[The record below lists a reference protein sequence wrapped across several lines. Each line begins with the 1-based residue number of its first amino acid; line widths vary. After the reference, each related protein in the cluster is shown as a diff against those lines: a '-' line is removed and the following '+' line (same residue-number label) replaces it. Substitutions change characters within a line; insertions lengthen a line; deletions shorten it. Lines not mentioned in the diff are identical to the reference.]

1 MNANEISRYGK
12 RFVQYFWDPLPANE
26 STEAIWC
33 LGQRYDSH
41 PIRSPQHGRDLS
53 STSDTSSPPSSVPSA
68 VDSAVSSSKE
78 TETDTSSID
87 IVERTESA
95 ERDEALSKGWP
106 GAFVDD
112 IETRIWLT
120 YRNGFPTIAKSTDP
134 AALSAMS
141 FATRIKQLGN
151 QSGFTSDTGWG
162 CMIRSGQSL
171 LANTLAMLELGR
183 EWRRGDLVDNEQKLL
198 GLFADDPAAP
208 FSIHRFVDYGASACG
223 KHPGEWFGPS
233 ATARCIQHLTNNHKA
248 SNLRVYVRD
257 DSDIYGDSFLA
268 TARSSSATFQPT
280 LILLGTRLGI
290 DRINPVYHCAL
301 SRTLTCSQSVG
312 IAGGRPSSS
321 HYFVGVQGNS
331 FFYLDPHHTRPLL
344 HKEPKLEDVASC
356 HTRRLRKIDVLEM
369 DPSMLLGFLI
379 RSEAEWREWRA
390 WISNAESVKGT
401 DGRGKPIVHVHDH
414 EPSFGEEARGQRA
427 DALDEVVSC
436 EDSDDETVVS

>member
-1 MNANEISRYGK
+1 MNANDISRYSK
-12 RFVQYFWDPLPANE
+12 RFVQYFWDPLPTNDSADP
-26 STEAIWC
+26 IWC

-41 PIRSPQHGRDLS
+41 PVRPSR
-53 STSDTSSPPSSVPSA
+53 DTSGSPATSPPSSLPSA
-68 VDSAVSSSKE
+68 ADSAISTSKE
-78 TETDTSSID
+78 KDADTSSID

-112 IETRIWLT
+112 VDTRIWLT
-120 YRNGFPTIAKSTDP
+120 YRSGFAAIAKSTDP
-134 AALSAMS
+134 AASGAMS
-141 FATRIKQLGN
+141 FATRLKQLGN

-183 EWRRGDLVDNEQKLL
+183 EWRRGEQLENERKLL
-198 GLFADDPAAP
+198 ALFADDNSAP
-208 FSIHRFVDYGASACG
+208 FSIHRFVDHGASACG

-233 ATARCIQHLTNNHKA
+233 ATARCIQQLTNSHHPA
-248 SNLRVYVRD
+248 NLRVYVRPD
-257 DSDIYGDSFLA
+257 DSDIYEDSFLA
-268 TARSSSATFQPT
+268 TAQSSSQFQPT

-290 DRINPVYHCAL
+290 DRINPVYHAAL
-301 SRTLTCSQSVG
+301 SRILTCPQSVG

-331 FFYLDPHHTRPLL
+331 YFYLDPHYTRSFL
-344 HKEPKLEDVASC
+344 HKNPTLEDVASC
-356 HTRRLRKIDVLEM
+356 HTRRLRKIDVAEM

-379 RSEAEWREWRA
+379 RSEAEWRDWRA
-390 WISNAESVKGT
+390 WISDSEAVRGA
-401 DGRGKPIVHVHDH
+401 DGRGKLVVHVHDR
-414 EPSFGEEARGQRA
+414 EPSFGDEARGVRA

-436 EDSDDETVVS
+436 EESDDETVVS